1 MAIELSDSV
10 LTQILRQHIKENIN
24 MDHVI
29 DLITSRLNDTDK
41 GTLLEILLSQD
52 EYHSVDQGD
61 IVWIKIGK
69 YDEPEVY
76 GCKQTLKDIGLI
88 KDNYILGRIVDSD
101 NYSSD
106 FDKWHY
112 KFKIEM
118 IVMKDKKFTKGTGT
132 VDRKDIKT
140 INESNSNYKMRQ
152 IFLDKMEEID

>member
-29 DLITSRLNDTDK
+29 DLITSRLSDTDK

-52 EYHSVDQGD
+52 EYHSIDQGD
-61 IVWIKIGK
+61 IVWLKINK
-69 YDEPEVY
+69 YDDPKVY

-101 NYSSD
+101 NYGTD

-112 KFKIEM
+112 KFQTEM
-118 IVMKDKKFTKGTGT
+118 IVIKDKKFTKAHGP

-140 INESNSNYKMRQ
+140 INESSPNYKMRQ